1 MSRYA
6 QSEKLEIIQMVEAS
20 ELSVKQTLKELDV
33 PRSTFYDW
41 YRRYREAG
49 PEGLADRQPRR
60 QQFWNQIPQQVRE
73 HVVDVGAYREV
84 PPSAGMAYHR
94 H

>member
-41 YRRYREAG
+41 YRRYREEG

-60 QQFWNQIPQQVRE
+60 RQFWNQIPQQVRE
-73 HVVDVGAYREV
+73 HVVDVALE
-84 PPSAGMAYHR
+84 HTEK
-94 H
+94 